1 MQFIETY
8 FHFIA
13 FFILI
18 VTSII
23 FVTFLL
29 MTYKKERTLFHN
41 FHLIGLIVITIYEI
55 FHILLIVYATN
66 NVILRIYTIFLGVS
80 FIMLVYIE
88 IMYLISNL
96 KKAKK
101 D

>member
-18 VTSII
+18 LTSII
-23 FVTFLL
+23 FVTFFL
-29 MTYKKERTLFHN
+29 MTHKKEKTLFHN
-41 FHLIGLIVITIYEI
+41 FHLVGLIVITIYEI
-55 FHILLIVYATN
+55 LHVLLIIYATN

-80 FIMLVYIE
+80 FFMLVYVE
-88 IMYLISNL
+88 IIYLISTM
-96 KKAKK
+96 KKEP
-101 D
+101 